1 MRRSSMPSNRALSDI
16 PVPLTSATG
25 FADFGAVTQ
34 IIFLYGR
41 PGVGKLTVGE
51 HLTAETGYSLL
62 HNHAVVDLTTSLF
75 PFGTPSFVSLREVLW
90 HTCVESALR
99 SKMGGVI
106 MTFAPEAT
114 VSDNFIP
121 SLQKR
126 VTAGGG
132 TIHFIELQCSNSELE
147 KRIQSEPRERFGKLR
162 DVYKFRK
169 LDEAGTF
176 DKPKMPTPE
185 LVVDTTN
192 QSPLESARAIARHLR
207 QGHPG

>member
-1 MRRSSMPSNRALSDI
+1 MTGARGQQRAPSDI
-16 PVPLTSATG
+16 YWPLTSAG
-25 FADFGAVTQ
+25 CFADYGAVTQ
-34 IIFLYGR
+34 IIFLFGR

-51 HLTAETGYSLL
+51 HLTAETGFSLL

-75 PFGTPSFVSLREVLW
+75 PFGTPAFVALREHLW
-90 HTCVESALR
+90 HTCVQAALN

-106 MTFAPEAT
+106 MTFAPEET
-114 VSDNFIP
+114 VTDNFIP
-121 SLQKR
+121 VLQKR
-126 VTAGGG
+126 VAAGGG
-132 TIHFIELQCSNSELE
+132 SLHFIELQCSDAELE

-192 QSPLESARAIARHLR
+192 QSPLESARMIARHMR
-207 QGHPG
+207 QARPL